1 MSGKRFLRLFLI
13 VLVTATIW
21 PSPPAGMQQ
30 KTGAG
35 DHFRDKFVPFFR
47 ENCYSCHNEKKA
59 AGGLNL
65 EQYQE
70 GAAIL
75 AHRDTWESVLQR
87 MEAGEMPPKGAPRP
101 DELELK
107 ALTAWLS
114 GEFSR
119 ADERMTPD
127 PGRVT
132 ARRLNRSEYNNTIRD
147 LLGVD
152 LRPADNFPQDDSGYG
167 FDTIGDVLS
176 LPPVLMEKYLTAAE
190 RVTEAAI
197 FGPERLKPSLTRIP
211 QTSRNIVPSKKPLT
225 DYDRTG
231 LSMVNAL
238 HVTHRFPVEA
248 DYLLRIFTA
257 GERPLSS
264 EPVTFALWVDGQQV
278 QTLVFDAEGKASFE
292 DDRQDFSSMTIEFRQ
307 HLTAGEHWIA
317 VSILNFYD
325 GLPAEYG
332 GENPSHRPPPVK
344 PPFRAPPRAT
354 PERVVELKKA
364 YELRWSIKR
373 PVNTARASRLEI
385 GGPYDPVLK
394 PSPESQ
400 RLIYACGH
408 LNGRHVDGCEQKI
421 IANLARRAWRRPVSL
436 AETSRLRRLFT
447 LSRQRGSS
455 FEEGLAVAL
464 QAILVSP
471 HFLFRIEDDRAAQ
484 GVRRPYHPLDQYE
497 LAARLSYFLW
507 SSMPDAELRR
517 LADRQMLRQPGVLE
531 AQVKR
536 MIADPK
542 SRALVENFGGQW
554 LELRRLESVT
564 PDTQRFPAWD
574 EYLRVSIRRETELL
588 LQNILQQDRPLT
600 ELIDADYTYLNER
613 LARFY
618 EIPGVTGPAFQRVQL
633 KDRSRRGGILTQAS
647 VLTVS
652 SYATRT
658 SPVLRGK
665 WILENILNAPPPAP
679 PAGVPPLS
687 EEEAGKA
694 MTLRQKLEEHRK
706 NPTCA
711 SCHARMDPLG
721 FGLENFD
728 AIGRWRTHD
737 GDAPIDSSG
746 VLPNGTRF
754 SGPGELK
761 QIVLQQRDAFT
772 QGLTEKMLT
781 YALGR
786 GVERYDRPVIRQIAT
801 KTAANNYRISSLITE
816 IVRSLPFQNRGL
828 NHGLDRGLDRGLNQ
842 VKSPEMAGDGV
853 KNGERR

>member
-1 MSGKRFLRLFLI
+1 MNGKRVLRLTQLG
-13 VLVTATIW
+13 VLTLLSVGAALVW
-21 PSPPAGMQQ
+21 PSAPAGMQKRQ
-30 KTGAG
+30 PVVA
-35 DHFRDKFVPFFR
+35 DPFRDQLLPFLS
-47 ENCYSCHNEKKA
+47 ENCYGCHNEKKA

-65 EQYQE
+65 EQYRE
-70 GAAIL
+70 ASAIL
-75 AHRDTWESVLQR
+75 AQRETWESVLAR
-87 MEAGEMPPKGAPRP
+87 VEAGEMPPKGVPRP
-101 DELELK
+101 DEAALK
-107 ALTAWLS
+107 RVTTWLTT
-114 GEFSR
+114 EFR
-119 ADERMTPD
+119 KADERMAPN

-132 ARRLNRSEYNNTIRD
+132 ARRLNRSEYNNTVRD

-152 LRPADNFPQDDSGYG
+152 LQPAADFPQDDTGYG

-190 RVTEAAI
+190 RVSEAAI

-211 QTSRNIVPSKKPLT
+211 QQSRNIVPNRKPLT

-231 LSMVNAL
+231 LSLINAL

-248 DYLLRIFTA
+248 DYLLRVFTA

-264 EPVTFALWVDGQQV
+264 EPVTFALWVDGKQV

-307 HLTAGEHWIA
+307 HLTAGEHWVA
-317 VSILNFYD
+317 VTILDLYD
-325 GLPAEYG
+325 GLPPEYG
-332 GENPSHRPPPVK
+332 GEKPSRRPPPVK
-344 PPFRAPPRAT
+344 PPFRAPPKAP
-354 PERVVELKKA
+354 PERVAELKKA

-385 GGPYDPVLK
+385 GGPYDAIYK
-394 PSPESQ
+394 PSAESQ

-408 LNGRHVDGCEQKI
+408 LDGRHVEGCERKI
-421 IANLARRAWRRPVSL
+421 ISKLARRAWRRPVSL
-436 AETSRLRRLFT
+436 TETTRLRQLFA
-447 LSRQRGSS
+447 LSRERGGTFDES
-455 FEEGLAVAL
+455 LAVAL

-471 HFLFRIEDDRAAQ
+471 HFLFRIEDDRVTS
-484 GVRRPYHPLDQYE
+484 GSYHPLDQYE
-497 LAARLSYFLW
+497 LASRLSYFLW
-507 SSMPDAELRR
+507 SSMPDAELLR
-517 LADRQMLRQPGVLE
+517 LADRQALRQPGVLE

-536 MIADPK
+536 LIADPK
-542 SRALVENFGGQW
+542 SRALVDNFGGQW

-574 EYLRVSIRRETELL
+574 EYLRISIRRETELL
-588 LQNILQQDRPLT
+588 LQNVLAQDRPLT
-600 ELIDADYTYLNER
+600 ELIDADYTFLNER

-633 KDRSRRGGILTQAS
+633 KDSAKRGGILTQAS

-679 PAGVPPLS
+679 PPGVPPLS

-694 MTLRQKLEEHRK
+694 LTLRQKLEEHRK

-737 GDAPIDSSG
+737 GESPIDSSG
-746 VLPNGTRF
+746 VLPNGRSF

-772 QGLTEKMLT
+772 QGLAEKMLT

-786 GVERYDRPVIRQIAT
+786 GVERYDRPVIREIAAR
-801 KTAANNYRISSLITE
+801 TADDNYRISKLITE
-816 IVRSLPFQNRGL
+816 IVRSLPFQNRGRS
-828 NHGLDRGLDRGLNQ
+828 DRHNSQHSRLKKSQERGN
-842 VKSPEMAGDGV
+842 SE
-853 KNGERR
+853 